1 MNNLIIVSGFAAAC
15 LSFLVGYR
23 IADRIRA
30 RRLLEGFT
38 ARECFELLHSRAH
51 CVDRKSM
58 ASVLRRTAVTPQAM
72 NPNG

>member
-1 MNNLIIVSGFAAAC
+1 MNDLIIVSGFTAAC
-15 LSFLVGYR
+15 LSFLIGYR
-23 IADRIRA
+23 VADRIRA

-38 ARECFELLHSRAH
+38 PRKCFELLHSGAD

-72 NPNG
+72 NPKA